1 MSKHKYQMNIKKE
14 KGMNPLSHAR
24 PPQ

>member
-1 MSKHKYQMNIKKE
+1 MSKHKYQMNVKKE
-14 KGMNPLSHAR
+14 KSMNPLSHAR